1 MMNSSPDIKLTY
13 FDLEVL
19 RWLTQLHK
27 GSRERVKTIDIALY
41 IPKHVR
47 TIRGALVALESAG
60 KVQRVG
66 QRRGWLPILDNK
78 KDAPAYTRASPSR
91 YSAPVPTYSNFN

>member
-1 MMNSSPDIKLTY
+1 MPDSNLSR

-19 RWLTQLHK
+19 RWLTQLYK

-41 IPKHVR
+41 VPKHVR

-60 KVQRVG
+60 KVARVG
-66 QRRGWLPILDNK
+66 
-78 KDAPAYTRASPSR
+78 
-91 YSAPVPTYSNFN
+91 